1 MQIFVTLAIVFGVVL
16 YRVSIMTALH
26 MSSTPT
32 FRSNIRATVK
42 TTGAVINLI
51 IIIIMDEVYGAIARW
66 LTIMGTLLF
75 SRHLAHQ
82 LCCKKLIIVCAV
94 VSNPSEVPKTDKS
107 FEERLIFKTFI
118 LKFANAFTPIVYL
131 AFFRGR

>member
-1 MQIFVTLAIVFGVVL
+1 MCVFVYSMQIFVTLAIVFGVVL

-66 LTIMGTLLF
+66 LTIMGT
-75 SRHLAHQ
+75 SGY
-82 LCCKKLIIVCAV
+82 C
-94 VSNPSEVPKTDKS
+94 
-107 FEERLIFKTFI
+107 FKYI
-118 LKFANAFTPIVYL
+118 
-131 AFFRGR
+131 

>member
-1 MQIFVTLAIVFGVVL
+1 MQIFVTLVIVFGVVL

-66 LTIMGTLLF
+66 LTIMGTSGYCF
-75 SRHLAHQ
+75 Q
-82 LCCKKLIIVCAV
+82 DI
-94 VSNPSEVPKTDKS
+94 
-107 FEERLIFKTFI
+107 
-118 LKFANAFTPIVYL
+118 
-131 AFFRGR
+131 